1 MLQRAAH
8 TRRGGVACRGSSPS
22 RVEIPCPARAAL
34 ACAQHCCARSRIV
47 SPTGAIAKASYSRAI
62 WPSGVSTLSSS
73 KRPSSVAIAIF
84 ISSSA
89 R

>member
-1 MLQRAAH
+1 
-8 TRRGGVACRGSSPS
+8 VA
-22 RVEIPCPARAAL
+22 
-34 ACAQHCCARSRIV
+34 
-47 SPTGAIAKASYSRAI
+47 
-62 WPSGVSTLSSS
+62 TLVMS